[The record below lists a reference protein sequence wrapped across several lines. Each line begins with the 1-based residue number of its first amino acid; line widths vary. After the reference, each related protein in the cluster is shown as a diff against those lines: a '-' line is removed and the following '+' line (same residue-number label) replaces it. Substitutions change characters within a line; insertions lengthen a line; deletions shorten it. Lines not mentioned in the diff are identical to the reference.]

1 MHILQEVATAIST
14 KDTSLDT
21 AHQRVNPDQ
30 VTTRR
35 QRYAYR
41 ESLDSGL
48 ESCAVENPSVFL
60 IAAEIIPTNTR
71 LLGKLN
77 TTPSIERELIG
88 QLRSKTIELSA

>member
-1 MHILQEVATAIST
+1 
-14 KDTSLDT
+14 
-21 AHQRVNPDQ
+21 
-30 VTTRR
+30 
-35 QRYAYR
+35 
-41 ESLDSGL
+41 
-48 ESCAVENPSVFL
+48 VENLSVFL